1 MTSYWTGHKPEIIV
15 WTVVGVWL
23 LLFFVWSFW
32 PRPIRDPQ
40 IVTPSIRPR
49 VYSVMDD
56 IELSP
61 PPRAFVPAP
70 LYEQHERDVWLPNNL
85 ELEKRDDGYY
95 YPSAWR

>member
-1 MTSYWTGHKPEIIV
+1 
-15 WTVVGVWL
+15 
-23 LLFFVWSFW
+23 
-32 PRPIRDPQ
+32 
-40 IVTPSIRPR
+40 
-49 VYSVMDD
+49 MDD

-85 ELEKRDDGYY
+85 ELEKRDDGYS